1 MTRQSIKRRDFLK
14 FAGGMLVGVT
24 ATGAAH
30 RNRLPFQMPT
40 EPDDPSYDPHVQGDP
55 TDLDEYD
62 FILPRVRVVELPF
75 KGRGKGPDVWNVR
88 PGGDANLLR
97 ELSRVVR
104 CRTKPIQ
111 AAIDWQPQYASEQQ
125 LNAVVTFDDP
135 ERLRHYPFLF
145 MTGENHFEFSSD
157 QKGNLKD
164 YLTAGGFV
172 LMDDCVVSSGG
183 DFFYTSCFGLL
194 EGLFGRGSIRMI
206 PREHE
211 VFHNVFDLG
220 DIGLPYLEYTGRRG
234 NHGQNH
240 GARGLFLGD
249 RLAVFLSSTDLH
261 CGWCDS
267 HGVEWTADGYRKTIR
282 MGINIIAYA
291 MSH

>member
-1 MTRQSIKRRDFLK
+1 MMRAALRRRDFLRLTGGVLLGVA
-14 FAGGMLVGVT
+14 AGGARRPGGFPPGT
-24 ATGAAH
+24 
-30 RNRLPFQMPT
+30 
-40 EPDDPSYDPHVQGDP
+40 PSRPADSPYDPNAQSEP

-62 FILPRVRVVELPF
+62 FILPRVRVIELPF

-104 CRTKPIQ
+104 CRTKPIGG
-111 AAIDWQPQYASEQQ
+111 AIDWQPQYAWEGQ
-125 LNAVVTFDDP
+125 LNATVTLDDP

-145 MTGENHFEFSSD
+145 MTGENHFEFTSD

-164 YLTAGGFV
+164 FLTAGGFL
-172 LMDDCVVSSGG
+172 LMDDCVVGSGG
-183 DFFYTSCFGLL
+183 DFFYTSCFRLL
-194 EGLFGRGSIRMI
+194 EELFGRGSVRMI

-220 DIGLPYLEYTGRRG
+220 DTGLPHLQYTGRRG
-234 NHGQNH
+234 SHGQNH
-240 GARGLFLGD
+240 GARGLFFGD

-267 HGVEWTADGYRKTIR
+267 HGIEWGPDGYRKTIQL
-282 MGINIIAYA
+282 GINIILYA
-291 MSH
+291 LTH

>member
-1 MTRQSIKRRDFLK
+1 MEFIRRRDLLK
-14 FAGGMLVGVT
+14 FAGGALLGMAAGGGDALLAVRR
-24 ATGAAH
+24 ATRSGPA
-30 RNRLPFQMPT
+30 
-40 EPDDPSYDPHVQGDP
+40 DSGYDPNALGEP

-62 FILPRVRVVELPF
+62 FILPRVQVVELPF

-104 CRTKPIQ
+104 CHVKPIQ
-111 AAIDWQPQYASEQQ
+111 GAVDWQPQYAYDGQ
-125 LNAVVTFDDP
+125 LNAAVTFDDP
-135 ERLRHYPFLF
+135 DLLRHYPFLF
-145 MTGENHFEFSSD
+145 MTGENHFQLTSD

-164 YLTAGGFV
+164 FLSAGGFI
-172 LMDDCVVSSGG
+172 LMDDCVVGSGG
-183 DFFYTSCFGLL
+183 DFFYASCFQLL
-194 EGLFGRGSIRMI
+194 ENLFGRGSVKAI

-220 DIGLPYLEYTGRRG
+220 DIGLPYLQYSGGRG
-234 NHGQNH
+234 THGQNH

-249 RLAVFLSSTDLH
+249 RLAVFLSSNDLH

-267 HGVEWTADGYRKTIR
+267 HGVEWGPEGYRKTIQ
-282 MGINIIAYA
+282 MGINIILY
-291 MSH
+291 SLTH